1 MRIEIGDVNPKAEAW
16 LPDNEPDGSGVGVNY
31 TDAYL
36 KPIKLTL
43 DDGRKLTA
51 TRRGLK
57 VTLKLGPVSGEG
69 LLRRIEH
76 GPDAKNMLRHA
87 LEEAGEAIGAEII
100 EEAGVL
106 YLETM

>member
-1 MRIEIGDVNPKAEAW
+1 MRIRIGDVNPKAEAQ
-16 LPDNEPDGSGVGVNY
+16 LPENEPDGSSVGVNY

-43 DDGRKLTA
+43 EDGRKLTA

-57 VTLKLGPVSGEG
+57 VTLKLGTVSGDG

-76 GPDAKNMLRHA
+76 GPDAKNMLRQA
-87 LEEAGEAIGAEII
+87 LEEAGEAIGAEIV
-100 EEAGVL
+100 EEDGVL